1 MIVFS
6 LYVLIFI
13 VGLWLLI
20 KQGGN
25 KFFTSRKNTSWILSG
40 LSLFMLSLS
49 VDQGQLITGIV
60 ATNGFS
66 GLWILWIGWISA
78 FVIPLVFAPYW
89 RKLNFMTDNQF
100 LLFRFH
106 GKSGKALHLFRAL
119 YVGGLVVAL
128 SICFHLVGFSRFLS
142 VCFNI
147 STELAIVLTGIIL
160 ILYTLKNMFD
170 VKLKLDAF
178 HAAIYFISFIVILVS
193 LWRSSDGFEG
203 VSSYFTTHPEKLRL
217 FPAHENTSSWF
228 SFFIIIGV
236 QWWSCNLFDGGGPE
250 MSRFTAVEN
259 SRSATLTGL
268 LPLFISF
275 ILGNLLLLTVLL
287 VLGSTNNSTIS
298 ELTYTEQVVK
308 ATPEYLVPLIV
319 AGMFGVFISTAES
332 LLLWGSSFLTI
343 DVYQTYIKPKAP
355 STEQKWITFCT
366 MIFLIILSTL
376 FALLVDNLYTL
387 ILFTFSIAAGVAP
400 VYILRWTWYRIN
412 AWSQLS
418 AMLSSAFFTLIY
430 PFFHETSP
438 LKAFPMEESRI
449 LIVTILTT
457 ATWLLVTFV
466 TPNTSSEVS
475 EKMSSLIGSP
485 RQHYRKIGLALL
497 LGVFMILIVAFIT
510 WCFLFYVSR

>member
-1 MIVFS
+1 
-6 LYVLIFI
+6 
-13 VGLWLLI
+13 
-20 KQGGN
+20 
-25 KFFTSRKNTSWILSG
+25 
-40 LSLFMLSLS
+40 MLSLS
-49 VDQGQLITGIV
+49 IDQGQLITGIV
-60 ATNGFS
+60 ANKGFS
-66 GLWILWIGWISA
+66 GLWILWVGWISA
-78 FVIPLVFAPYW
+78 FVIPVVFAPYW
-89 RKLNFMTDNQF
+89 RRLNFMTDNQF
-100 LLFRFH
+100 LLFRFP

-128 SICFHLVGFSRFLS
+128 SVCFHLVGFSRLLS
-142 VCFNI
+142 TCFNI
-147 STELAIVLTGIIL
+147 STELAIMLTGLIL
-160 ILYTLKNMFD
+160 SLYTLKNIFD

-178 HAAIYFISFIVILVS
+178 HAAVYFISFIVILDS
-193 LWRSSDGFEG
+193 LWQSSDGFEG
-203 VSSYFTTHPEKLRL
+203 VSSYFTTHPEKLQL
-217 FPAHENTSSWF
+217 FPEQGNTSNWF

-268 LPLFISF
+268 LPLIISF

-287 VLGSTNNSTIS
+287 VLGSSNTSAIT
-298 ELTYTEQVVK
+298 ELTYTEQVIE
-308 ATPEYLVPLIV
+308 AIPDYLVPLIV
-319 AGMFGVFISTAES
+319 AGMFGVFISSAES

-343 DVYQTYIKPKAP
+343 DVYQTHIKPKAP
-355 STEQKWITFCT
+355 STEQKWITVST

-418 AMLSSAFFTLIY
+418 AMLSSALFTLIY
-430 PFFHETSP
+430 PFFHETFP

-457 ATWLLVTFV
+457 ATWLLVTYV

-475 EKMSSLIGSP
+475 EKMSLLIGSP
-485 RQHYRKIGLALL
+485 RHHYKKLGLSLL
-497 LGVFMILIVAFIT
+497 LGVFMVLLVTLIT
-510 WCFLFYVSR
+510 WCFLNYVSR

>member
-1 MIVFS
+1 
-6 LYVLIFI
+6 
-13 VGLWLLI
+13 
-20 KQGGN
+20 
-25 KFFTSRKNTSWILSG
+25 
-40 LSLFMLSLS
+40 MLSLS
-49 VDQGQLITGIV
+49 ADQGQLLTGII
-60 ATNGFS
+60 ASNGFS

-78 FVIPLVFAPYW
+78 FVIPMVFAPYW

-100 LLFRFH
+100 LLFRFP
-106 GKSGKALHLFRAL
+106 GKSGRILHLFRAL

-128 SICFHLVGFSRFLS
+128 SISFHLIGFSRILFS
-142 VCFNI
+142 CFNI
-147 STELAIVLTGIIL
+147 STEPAIVITGLIL
-160 ILYTLKNMFD
+160 SLYTLKNVFD
-170 VKLKLDAF
+170 VKLKLDAI
-178 HAAIYFISFIVILVS
+178 HAVVYLLSFIVILTS
-193 LWRSSDGFEG
+193 LWYSSNGIEG
-203 VSSYFTTHPEKLRL
+203 IRIYFNSNPDKTNLLPPLEYS
-217 FPAHENTSSWF
+217 SSWF
-228 SFFIIIGV
+228 SFFVIIGV

-250 MSRFTAVEN
+250 MSRYTAVKN

-287 VLGSTNNSTIS
+287 VLGSTNNSTIT
-298 ELTYTEQVVK
+298 ELTYTEQVFE
-308 ATPEYLVPLIV
+308 AIPEYLVPLIL

-332 LLLWGSSFLTI
+332 LLLWGSSFLSI
-343 DVYQTYIKPKAP
+343 DVYQTHIKPKAQHK
-355 STEQKWITFCT
+355 EQKWITVST
-366 MIFLIILSTL
+366 MLFLIILSTL

-418 AMLSSAFFTLIY
+418 AMLSSALFTLIY
-430 PFFHETSP
+430 PLLHKASP

-466 TPNTSSEVS
+466 TPNTSSEIS

-485 RQHYRKIGLALL
+485 RQHYKKIGLALL

-510 WCFLFYVSR
+510 WSFLSYVNR

>member
-1 MIVFS
+1 MDLRVFRR
-6 LYVLIFI
+6 I
-13 VGLWLLI
+13 
-20 KQGGN
+20 
-25 KFFTSRKNTSWILSG
+25 
-40 LSLFMLSLS
+40 
-49 VDQGQLITGIV
+49 
-60 ATNGFS
+60 
-66 GLWILWIGWISA
+66 
-78 FVIPLVFAPYW
+78 
-89 RKLNFMTDNQF
+89 
-100 LLFRFH
+100 
-106 GKSGKALHLFRAL
+106 
-119 YVGGLVVAL
+119 
-128 SICFHLVGFSRFLS
+128 
-142 VCFNI
+142 
-147 STELAIVLTGIIL
+147 
-160 ILYTLKNMFD
+160 
-170 VKLKLDAF
+170 
-178 HAAIYFISFIVILVS
+178 
-193 LWRSSDGFEG
+193 
-203 VSSYFTTHPEKLRL
+203 FTTHPEKLRL

-259 SRSATLTGL
+259 SLSVTLSGL

-287 VLGSTNNSTIS
+287 VLGSTNNSTIT
-298 ELTYTEQVVK
+298 ELTYTEQVFK
-308 ATPEYLVPLIV
+308 AIPEYLVPLIV

-466 TPNTSSEVS
+466 SPKTSSEVS